1 MSPLLFCKTVAYSC
15 ASALRPLSTRSA
27 IRHESPSGRIHQSR
41 PNRPCPATKFAC
53 YTVTQND
60 PRFFERMEKL
70 TGNKAGRN
78 GITTLPDSNWVLS
91 LILNTQ
97 PYYQNQPKDVY
108 TFYGITLFQ
117 DKVGNF
123 VKKKVS
129 ECTGRG
135 RSCYGT

>member
-1 MSPLLFCKTVAYSC
+1 M
-15 ASALRPLSTRSA
+15 
-27 IRHESPSGRIHQSR
+27 
-41 PNRPCPATKFAC
+41 
-53 YTVTQND
+53 TQND

-129 ECTGRG
+129 ECTGREG
-135 RSCYGT
+135 GAATAPEVRL